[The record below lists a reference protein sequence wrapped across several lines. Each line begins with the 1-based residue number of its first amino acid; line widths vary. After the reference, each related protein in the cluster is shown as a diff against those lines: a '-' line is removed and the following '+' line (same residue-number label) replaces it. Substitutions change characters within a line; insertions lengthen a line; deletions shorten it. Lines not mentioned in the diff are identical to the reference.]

1 MYFLNN
7 LQSYWLKSLDPIA
20 WWILTAICWSF
31 LTRAGSL
38 SSSMNLGQSTLVC
51 KFIILAGLRNA
62 RIFLII
68 VILVNKPGCSL
79 RVLLKLVVVARELV
93 FVSPDVVPGHLVHIF
108 YQFLSIYIIY
118 AKSFEPQR
126 LFLCIYHSLTN
137 TYPARRSLA
146 PLCIFENLSTHL
158 CKIESLFFFTKYWF
172 DDQYPTSGA

>member
-1 MYFLNN
+1 MYFLND
-7 LQSYWLKSLDPIA
+7 LQSYWLKSLHPIA
-20 WWILTAICWSF
+20 WWIFTAICWSF

-38 SSSMNLGQSTLVC
+38 SSSMNLEHSTLVC
-51 KFIILAGLRNA
+51 KLIILAGHINA

-68 VILVNKPGCSL
+68 IILVNKPGCCL

-108 YQFLSIYIIY
+108 YQFLSIYIY
-118 AKSFEPQR
+118 AKSFQPQH
-126 LFLCIYHSLTN
+126 LYLCIYHSPTN

-158 CKIESLFFFTKYWF
+158 CKIELLFFLPQCIGSMTNI
-172 DDQYPTSGA
+172 